1 MIQNENNKNSYFLV
15 RLEPKFDT
23 MYHGNVNKT
32 VASVE
37 DRFEPVLNRLNA
49 STETYT
55 IYRSSNLKNVV
66 FLFKTSKRKRLAL
79 LRNTVNKYFPT
90 AEQQNFK
97 TTLERNKFILENA
110 TVPKVLEM
118 KALTRCQFIEAFDT
132 FKINRDLK
140 IKGNLMLEEGYSGKD
155 IKIFED
161 RKNWYDWQKS
171 LYDMIYEKFGLV
183 KNTDDREVIFIEQS
197 SGNTG
202 KSKFIKYL
210 YSVDPVNIGIIRE
223 GNSNQLNSAVYKMM
237 SNNNKKIIFIDLP
250 RTSDQSL
257 GGLANAVENTKNGCV
272 LDHMYGSHN
281 DILFDPPHIVICGN
295 KLPETSFSVD
305 RWKIYTIDK
314 DKKNKPW
321 VDVTKEKAEKLQ
333 KMIDIQDKID
343 SLSLKRKQAEL
354 NRLEQLVAKC
364 KG

>member
-37 DRFEPVLNRLNA
+37 DRFEPVLSRLNA

-55 IYRSSNLKNVV
+55 IYRNSNLKNVV
-66 FLFKTSKRKRLAL
+66 FLFKTTKRKRLSL
-79 LRNTVNKYFPT
+79 LRNTVNKHFPM
-90 AEQQNFK
+90 AENQNFK
-97 TTLERNKFILENA
+97 TTLERNKFLLENA
-110 TVPKVLEM
+110 KVPKVLDM
-118 KALTRCQFIEAFDT
+118 KALTKSQFIEVFDS
-132 FKINRDLK
+132 FKVNKDLK
-140 IKGNLMLEEGYSGKD
+140 IKGNLMLDEGYSGKD

-183 KNTDDREVIFIEQS
+183 KDGDDREVIFIEQS

-223 GNSNQLNSAVYKMM
+223 GNSNQLNSAFYKMM

-250 RTSDQSL
+250 RTADQ
-257 GGLANAVENTKNGCV
+257 GYAGLANAVENAKNGCV
-272 LDHMYGSHN
+272 IDHMYGSQN

-305 RWKIYTIDK
+305 RWKIYTIEK
-314 DKKNKPW
+314 NKKNKPW
-321 VDVTKEKAEKLQ
+321 VDVTKDKVIKLEE
-333 KMIDIQDKID
+333 MIKID
-343 SLSLKRKQAEL
+343 NEISDLSLKIKQAKL
-354 NRLEQLVAKC
+354 SRLKILTAKSQ
-364 KG
+364 G